1 MAQELCWCLQVSPHS
16 LPNYHFSSLEHLE
29 GRKLNLG
36 WLALNIQVGA
46 WTWSVWGIEDSQVE
60 GLKALMQ
67 SNDDAFVGSSVFN
80 VV

>member
-1 MAQELCWCLQVSPHS
+1 MANIKYSSWCVDVECL
-16 LPNYHFSSLEHLE
+16 
-29 GRKLNLG
+29 
-36 WLALNIQVGA
+36 
-46 WTWSVWGIEDSQVE
+46 GIEDSQVE